1 MNTRDP
7 WREFAYRHPRGGRIR
22 ATIKSVTDF
31 GLFVSLD
38 GGVVG
43 VVHISDLDW
52 ADAGDVAIKRYSAGD
67 AIDAVI
73 LAVAPERQRISLGIK
88 QCAPK
93 PGSTPPRRDIH

>member
-1 MNTRDP
+1 MNIRDP
-7 WREFAYRHPRGGRIR
+7 WHEFAYRHQRGDRIR

-43 VVHISDLDW
+43 LVHISDLDW
-52 ADAGDVAIKRYSAGD
+52 VDAGQVAIKRYSAGD

-73 LAVAPERQRISLGIK
+73 LALDPERQRISLGIK
-88 QCAPK
+88 QCAPN
-93 PGSTPPRRDIH
+93 PGSTPRRDIH